1 MDNPT
6 EDLVSQ
12 PTAGNWEVIEIT
24 PIMMNF
30 LAVTSSKFVIRASGA
45 PGGLAL
51 TIGGLGEE
59 ERANAKLIATAGTY
73 RGKIDT
79 ALHAAKDAL
88 RSYQFGND
96 APDLAQRCADHI
108 EGLINEMARFYG
120 QI

>member
-1 MDNPT
+1 MADPT
-6 EDLVSQ
+6 EDVVSQ
-12 PTAGNWEVIEIT
+12 PTAGPWEVIELEAISFT
-24 PIMMNF
+24 
-30 LAVTSSKFVIRASGA
+30 AVMYSKFVIRAPGA

>member
-1 MDNPT
+1 MADPT
-6 EDLVSQ
+6 EDVVSQ
-12 PTAGNWEVIEIT
+12 PTAGPWEVIELEAIT
-24 PIMMNF
+24 
-30 LAVTSSKFVIRASGA
+30 AVMDSKFVIRAPGA